1 MSLNMDIA
9 AHLAKKP
16 LDKVLRSFRGLYSVC
31 FNNSCDGVFDNPKS
45 LKECRDPLEN
55 LIVMY
60 IAYIQWSF
68 DTPTQV
74 KKLLSRLRT
83 IESWMYST
91 TFDLVPFEPVA
102 TLILN
107 HATDLEI
114 WNSLILLVDE
124 LEKIMSATE
133 DQLEE
138 LATESIYRRV
148 VESSDG
154 AQMNME
160 DLKQA
165 LSGELEGSVFVN
177 VIGFWDKYFESK
189 RIKVERDGLTKKF
202 MELSAESKFQFP
214 AVPTEDAVWKWMQV
228 IEHDLIKAYR
238 SPSDSATNDAAN
250 TAEERV
256 GLAFTGAQFHT
267 LAAGKIIGNQTKRQ
281 VDYFIKSR
289 NLPTEDRHHWRDILV
304 VGELT
309 VSSSKVSRQKFL
321 QLSVYMREVF
331 MAQPLRRFVHG
342 FILFEKDLQLWVYDR
357 SGPYSCSYIDIGKSP
372 EKLVHVLVT
381 YMLMNDEELGL
392 DPNVKYEGEDM
403 IVHLEVPGS
412 KDIRKFTLDPNP
424 ISQQKAYLCRG
435 TSCYKDRTLSCVVKF
450 SWRICDGLSEIEL
463 LEMADNI
470 PGMAKILGSANLVK
484 ISQLREGLLFTKS
497 MVKDTRPTE
506 KIMTTPYDLSGEM
519 TRIPKESVNN
529 QLSRK
534 RKREALQAEKEM
546 AGSIKKAR
554 SMQESRQN
562 HYVEMEVLTN
572 YNTDTT
578 VTQQALKIPNSGRAM
593 IVEGSAY
600 SVNQSSGKRKTADDA
615 EVNDRL
621 KRVQLSSNA
630 GLIAMNNSAGPSSLP
645 EKAPNPP
652 KSSANARSCS
662 TKAVKMVNTEVIIP
676 RDRQFTAA
684 GISPYGRPIDK
695 FRSALEL
702 IIGISDAI
710 KAHRSLLMDAKIL
723 HRDISVNN
731 ILLTGIETSDK
742 LGGVLI
748 DLDLATLLKDGK
760 VQEKDRVVTGTMQFI
775 ALDILSNSFATTGA
789 VVNHTYRH
797 DLESFLYVLIWVCI
811 NCGWNKGTNPHEVFL
826 SKWYTGTAQEIH
838 LHKEYY
844 ITLGSFEK
852 VLFKFSPMFDDVKV
866 LAEEFRDL
874 LFNSNI
880 KTRTGNLEDP
890 NKLYEPII
898 AAFDRAIEALKM

>member
-1 MSLNMDIA
+1 ISLNRDIA

-16 LDKVLRSFRGLYSVC
+16 LDKVLRSFRGLYSLC

-45 LKECRDPLEN
+45 LKECRDPLED
-55 LIVMY
+55 LILKF
-60 IAYIQWSF
+60 IAYIQRSF

-83 IESWMYST
+83 IESWMYSS

-107 HATDLEI
+107 QATDLEI

-148 VESSDG
+148 LESSDG

-165 LSGELEGSVFVN
+165 LSGELEGS
-177 VIGFWDKYFESK
+177 
-189 RIKVERDGLTKKF
+189 
-202 MELSAESKFQFP
+202 
-214 AVPTEDAVWKWMQV
+214 
-228 IEHDLIKAYR
+228 DLIKAYR

-372 EKLVHVLVT
+372 EKLVHVL
-381 YMLMNDEELGL
+381 
-392 DPNVKYEGEDM
+392 PNVKYEGEDM

-578 VTQQALKIPNSGRAM
+578 VTQQVTELNPPVSSLQALKIPNSGRAM

-844 ITLGSFEK
+844 MTLGSFEK

-874 LFNSNI
+874 IFNSNI

>member
-1 MSLNMDIA
+1 
-9 AHLAKKP
+9 
-16 LDKVLRSFRGLYSVC
+16 
-31 FNNSCDGVFDNPKS
+31 
-45 LKECRDPLEN
+45 
-55 LIVMY
+55 
-60 IAYIQWSF
+60 
-68 DTPTQV
+68 
-74 KKLLSRLRT
+74 
-83 IESWMYST
+83 
-91 TFDLVPFEPVA
+91 
-102 TLILN
+102 
-107 HATDLEI
+107 
-114 WNSLILLVDE
+114 
-124 LEKIMSATE
+124 
-133 DQLEE
+133 
-138 LATESIYRRV
+138 
-148 VESSDG
+148 
-154 AQMNME
+154 
-160 DLKQA
+160 
-165 LSGELEGSVFVN
+165 
-177 VIGFWDKYFESK
+177 
-189 RIKVERDGLTKKF
+189 
-202 MELSAESKFQFP
+202 
-214 AVPTEDAVWKWMQV
+214 
-228 IEHDLIKAYR
+228 
-238 SPSDSATNDAAN
+238 
-250 TAEERV
+250 
-256 GLAFTGAQFHT
+256 
-267 LAAGKIIGNQTKRQ
+267 
-281 VDYFIKSR
+281 
-289 NLPTEDRHHWRDILV
+289 LV

-412 KDIRKFTLDPNP
+412 KEIRKFTLDPNP

-519 TRIPKESVNN
+519 IRIPKESVNN

-554 SMQESRQN
+554 SMQEN
-562 HYVEMEVLTN
+562 
-572 YNTDTT
+572 TT
-578 VTQQALKIPNSGRAM
+578 VTQQVTELNPPVSSLQALKIPNSGRAM
-593 IVEGSAY
+593 IVEDSAY

-789 VVNHTYRH
+789 VVTHTYRH
-797 DLESFLYVLIWVCI
+797 DLESFLYVLVWVCI
-811 NCGWNKGTNPHEVFL
+811 NCGWNEGTNPHKAFL
-826 SKWYTGTAQEIH
+826 SKWYIGTAREIH
-838 LHKEYY
+838 RNKLDDIKRDSLDEILY
-844 ITLGSFEK
+844 
-852 VLFKFSPMFDDVKV
+852 KFSPIFEDVKV
-866 LAEEFRDL
+866 
-874 LFNSNI
+874 
-880 KTRTGNLEDP
+880 
-890 NKLYEPII
+890 
-898 AAFDRAIEALKM
+898 

>member
-1 MSLNMDIA
+1 MSLNRDIA
-9 AHLAKKP
+9 AHLAEKP
-16 LDKVLRSFRGLYSVC
+16 LGKVLRSFRSLYKDNFPSPQAK
-31 FNNSCDGVFDNPKS
+31 VFGNPKNAD
-45 LKECRDPLEN
+45 ECREPLED
-55 LIVMY
+55 LILKF
-60 IAYIQWSF
+60 IAYIQRSF

-107 HATDLEI
+107 QATDLEI

-165 LSGELEGSVFVN
+165 LSGELEGS
-177 VIGFWDKYFESK
+177 
-189 RIKVERDGLTKKF
+189 
-202 MELSAESKFQFP
+202 
-214 AVPTEDAVWKWMQV
+214 
-228 IEHDLIKAYR
+228 DLIKAYR
-238 SPSDSATNDAAN
+238 SPSHSATNDAAN

-372 EKLVHVLVT
+372 EKLVHVL
-381 YMLMNDEELGL
+381 
-392 DPNVKYEGEDM
+392 PNVKYEGEDM

-435 TSCYKDRTLSCVVKF
+435 TSCFKDRTLSCVVKF

-578 VTQQALKIPNSGRAM
+578 VTQQVTELNPPVSSLQALKIPNSGRAM
-593 IVEGSAY
+593 IVEGSAH

-789 VVNHTYRH
+789 VVTHTYRH
-797 DLESFLYVLIWVCI
+797 DLESFLYVLVWVCI
-811 NCGWNKGTNPHEVFL
+811 NCGWNEGTNPHKAFL
-826 SKWYTGTAQEIH
+826 SKWYIGTAREIH
-838 LHKEYY
+838 RNKLDDIKRDSLDEILY
-844 ITLGSFEK
+844 
-852 VLFKFSPMFDDVKV
+852 KFSPIFEDVKGLV
-866 LAEEFRDL
+866 EEFRDL

>member
-1 MSLNMDIA
+1 MSLNIDIA
-9 AHLAKKP
+9 AHLAEKP
-16 LDKVLRSFRGLYSVC
+16 LGKVLRSFRSLYKDNFPSPQAK
-31 FNNSCDGVFDNPKS
+31 VFGNPKNAD
-45 LKECRDPLEN
+45 ECREPLEN
-55 LIVMY
+55 LIVMF
-60 IAYIQWSF
+60 IAYIQRSF

-102 TLILN
+102 SLIMN

-165 LSGELEGSVFVN
+165 LSGELEGS
-177 VIGFWDKYFESK
+177 
-189 RIKVERDGLTKKF
+189 
-202 MELSAESKFQFP
+202 
-214 AVPTEDAVWKWMQV
+214 
-228 IEHDLIKAYR
+228 DLIKGYR

-289 NLPTEDRHHWRDILV
+289 NLPIEDRHHWRDILV

-309 VSSSKVSRQKFL
+309 VSSSKVSRQTFL

-372 EKLVHVLVT
+372 EKLVHVL
-381 YMLMNDEELGL
+381 
-392 DPNVKYEGEDM
+392 PNVKYEGEDM

-412 KDIRKFTLDPNP
+412 KEIRKFTLDPNP

-470 PGMAKILGSANLVK
+470 PGMAKILGSVNLVK

-519 TRIPKESVNN
+519 IRIPKESVNN

-578 VTQQALKIPNSGRAM
+578 VTQQVTELNPPVSSLQALKIPNSGRAM
-593 IVEGSAY
+593 IVGGSAY

-662 TKAVKMVNTEVIIP
+662 TKAVKMVNTGVIIP

-710 KAHRSLLMDAKIL
+710 KAHRSLLMDAKI
-723 HRDISVNN
+723 
-731 ILLTGIETSDK
+731 
-742 LGGVLI
+742 
-748 DLDLATLLKDGK
+748 
-760 VQEKDRVVTGTMQFI
+760 
-775 ALDILSNSFATTGA
+775 
-789 VVNHTYRH
+789 
-797 DLESFLYVLIWVCI
+797 
-811 NCGWNKGTNPHEVFL
+811 
-826 SKWYTGTAQEIH
+826 
-838 LHKEYY
+838 
-844 ITLGSFEK
+844 
-852 VLFKFSPMFDDVKV
+852 
-866 LAEEFRDL
+866 
-874 LFNSNI
+874 
-880 KTRTGNLEDP
+880 
-890 NKLYEPII
+890 
-898 AAFDRAIEALKM
+898 